1 LLQRIE
7 ESGRHLLAVI
17 TDILDLSRID
27 GGMLELTAADCALED
42 LCSGCIHIIA
52 DAAAAKRQSVHLCVE
67 PQSLR
72 IEADPRRLRQMLVNL
87 LDNAVK
93 FTPECGSLGL
103 QVSVCPGESAEGAAA
118 MSKPTSKPA
127 GHALVDGG
135 CGSIR
140 FVVWD
145 TGVGIPAEGHNKLFL
160 PFSQVDGSLTRRYSG
175 TGLGLALV
183 KRIAEL
189 HGGHVGV
196 DSAPG
201 KGSRFSITLPRTA
214 VRGQS
219 PVGGMR

>member
-1 LLQRIE
+1 
-7 ESGRHLLAVI
+7 
-17 TDILDLSRID
+17 
-27 GGMLELTAADCALED
+27 
-42 LCSGCIHIIA
+42 
-52 DAAAAKRQSVHLCVE
+52 
-67 PQSLR
+67 
-72 IEADPRRLRQMLVNL
+72 MLVNL

-103 QVSVCPGESAEGAAA
+103 QVTACSDDRSELSAA
-118 MSKPTSKPA
+118 MSKSA
-127 GHALVDGG
+127 GNSFHGVPYEAEAGG
-135 CGSIR
+135 GSIR

-145 TGVGIPAEGHNKLFL
+145 TGVGISPEEHTKLFL

-189 HGGHVGV
+189 HGGHVSV

-214 VRGQS
+214 GRGSQQLK
-219 PVGGMR
+219 GA